1 MPSAALQL
9 GTAVEG
15 SFQGGGAMV
24 PSARLLTPN
33 GGAVAGSTSTPSRQ
47 EETTK
52 ANGGGPGSGPD
63 LAALRPTKRPRGK
76 AQAGKPRKRAPIWN
90 LQAAVFVSVVLNVG
104 LLLQHYV
111 NSTAPSQQQHHHHQE
126 HLQACPMH
134 PDAAGVNRNRRGR
147 QEEEQPSPSMPKA
160 GAPSTGKPAVT
171 PDSVINLDHGDPTMF
186 EEFWRGTGSAAEIV
200 IPGWQTMSYF
210 SDVGNVC
217 WFLEPGLDHEVRR
230 LHRLVG
236 NAAVDGYHVLVG
248 TGSTQLFMAALYAL
262 SPPAGSAAGAAP
274 MSVVSTAPYY
284 SSYPAVT
291 DFLQSGLFRW
301 AGDANTFNGDTY
313 IELVCSPNNP
323 DGAIRE
329 AVLSSDSGIAVH
341 DLAYYWPQYTAI
353 TKRADHDIMLFTVS
367 KSTGHAG
374 TRIGWALVK
383 DRDVAKRMTKFIE
396 LNTIGVSKDSQLR
409 AAKVLRAVS
418 DAYELPEAKED
429 HRLFDYGRRKMVER
443 WTMLREAAA
452 ASGIFSLPEE
462 TSGFC
467 NFTKEIA
474 VTNPA
479 FAWLRCDREDVEDC
493 ASFLRGHKILTRS
506 GSQFGADPRYVRVSM
521 LDRDDAYDIFV
532 KRLSSLQ

>member
-1 MPSAALQL
+1 MSIRRLI
-9 GTAVEG
+9 
-15 SFQGGGAMV
+15 
-24 PSARLLTPN
+24 LLTAC
-33 GGAVAGSTSTPSRQ
+33 AV
-47 EETTK
+47 
-52 ANGGGPGSGPD
+52 
-63 LAALRPTKRPRGK
+63 
-76 AQAGKPRKRAPIWN
+76 
-90 LQAAVFVSVVLNVG
+90 
-104 LLLQHYV
+104 
-111 NSTAPSQQQHHHHQE
+111 
-126 HLQACPMH
+126 
-134 PDAAGVNRNRRGR
+134 
-147 QEEEQPSPSMPKA
+147 
-160 GAPSTGKPAVT
+160 
-171 PDSVINLDHGDPTMF
+171 
-186 EEFWRGTGSAAEIV
+186 
-200 IPGWQTMSYF
+200 
-210 SDVGNVC
+210 
-217 WFLEPGLDHEVRR
+217 
-230 LHRLVG
+230 
-236 NAAVDGYHVLVG
+236 
-248 TGSTQLFMAALYAL
+248 
-262 SPPAGSAAGAAP
+262 AAGAAP

>member
-1 MPSAALQL
+1 MAETAAFRRL
-9 GTAVEG
+9 GTAVDRN
-15 SFQGGGAMV
+15 FQGAAAGMV
-24 PSARLLTPN
+24 PPPRQHLLVPN
-33 GGAVAGSTSTPSRQ
+33 GTSSPPPSRR
-47 EETTK
+47 EEAAPAV
-52 ANGGGPGSGPD
+52 ANGGPG
-63 LAALRPTKRPRGK
+63 LAGTRSITKPPRGNK
-76 AQAGKPRKRAPIWN
+76 KFPAAGAGGGGGKPRKRAAQLLPA
-90 LQAAVFVSVVLNVG
+90 LLSALVVSFSVNVG
-104 LLLQHYV
+104 LLHHYV
-111 NSTAPSQQQHHHHQE
+111 NGRAPPRHEDEQ
-126 HLQACPMH
+126 QACVMH
-134 PDAAGVNRNRRGR
+134 LDAAGRTSARG
-147 QEEEQPSPSMPKA
+147 EELLPKAWAA
-160 GAPSTGKPAVT
+160 GAPSTGKPPVT
-171 PDSVINLDHGDPTMF
+171 ASSVINLDHGDPTMF

-217 WFLEPGLDHEVRR
+217 WFLEPGFDHEVRR

-262 SPPAGSAAGAAP
+262 SPPAATRAEP

-301 AGDANTFNGDTY
+301 AGDANSFKGDTY

-323 DGAIRE
+323 DGTIRE
-329 AVLSSDSGIAVH
+329 AVLSSKSGIAVH
-341 DLAYYWPQYTAI
+341 DLAYYWPQYTPI

-383 DRDVAKRMTKFIE
+383 DRDVAKKMTKFIE

-418 DAYELPEAKED
+418 DAYELPEARDE

-443 WTMLREAAA
+443 WSMLREAAA

-462 TSGFC
+462 TSGYC
-467 NFTKEIA
+467 NFGKETA
-474 VTNPA
+474 STNPA

-493 ASFLRGHKILTRS
+493 ASFLREHKILTRS

-532 KRLSSLQ
+532 KRLASLK

>member
-1 MPSAALQL
+1 
-9 GTAVEG
+9 
-15 SFQGGGAMV
+15 MV

-33 GGAVAGSTSTPSRQ
+33 GGAAAGPAPSRR
-47 EETTK
+47 EET
-52 ANGGGPGSGPD
+52 ANGGGPD
-63 LAALRPTKRPRGK
+63 LAALRPTNRSRGK

-111 NSTAPSQQQHHHHQE
+111 NSTAPSHHHHQE

-134 PDAAGVNRNRRGR
+134 LDAGVGRNRRGR
-147 QEEEQPSPSMPKA
+147 QEEPQLSMPKA

-262 SPPAGSAAGAAP
+262 SPRTDSAAGAAP

-301 AGDANTFNGDTY
+301 AGDANTFKGDTY

-329 AVLSSDSGIAVH
+329 AVLSSESSIAVH

-418 DAYELPEAKED
+418 DAYELPETKEA

-443 WTMLREAAA
+443 WSMLREAAA

-467 NFTKEIA
+467 NFTKEMA

>member
-1 MPSAALQL
+1 MAALRQL

-15 SFQGGGAMV
+15 NFQGAAGGMV
-24 PSARLLTPN
+24 PPSPRVLAPN
-33 GGAVAGSTSTPSRQ
+33 GSAPRSPAASRREEAAG
-47 EETTK
+47 
-52 ANGGGPGSGPD
+52 NGGGSPG
-63 LAALRPTKRPRGK
+63 LAALRPTPAKPPRGSGK
-76 AQAGKPRKRAPIWN
+76 KPFAAPAGGGKPRKRAPLWP
-90 LQAAVFVSVVLNVG
+90 AALFVSVAMNVG
-104 LLLQHYV
+104 LVLHHYV
-111 NSTAPSQQQHHHHQE
+111 NSTSPPHPPHHPPQE
-126 HLQACPMH
+126 HQACLMH
-134 PDAAGVNRNRRGR
+134 PEAAGSSSVRRTAT
-147 QEEEQPSPSMPKA
+147 QEEPVPKTRAA

-171 PDSVINLDHGDPTMF
+171 PESVINLDHGDPTMF
-186 EEFWRGTGSAAEIV
+186 EEFWRGTGAAAEIV

-262 SPPAGSAAGAAP
+262 SPPAGAP

-301 AGDANTFNGDTY
+301 AGDASSFEGDTY

-323 DGAIRE
+323 DGTIRE
-329 AVLSSDSGIAVH
+329 AVLSSESGVAVH
-341 DLAYYWPQYTAI
+341 DLAYNWPQYTPI
-353 TKRADHDIMLFTVS
+353 TRRADHDIMLFTVS

-383 DRDVAKRMTKFIE
+383 DRDVAKKMTKFIE

-418 DAYELPEAKED
+418 DAYELPGAGEE
-429 HRLFDYGRRKMVER
+429 HRLFDYGRRKMAER
-443 WTMLREAAA
+443 WSMLREAAA
-452 ASGIFSLPEE
+452 ASGIFSLPDE
-462 TSGFC
+462 TSGYC
-467 NFTKEIA
+467 NFTKDMA
-474 VTNPA
+474 STNPA

-532 KRLSSLQ
+532 KRLASLK

>member
-1 MPSAALQL
+1 MAAFRL
-9 GTAVEG
+9 GTAAVEG
-15 SFQGGGAMV
+15 RFPATGV
-24 PSARLLTPN
+24 PSPRLLAPN
-33 GGAVAGSTSTPSRQ
+33 GGALRNRDEA
-47 EETTK
+47 
-52 ANGGGPGSGPD
+52 ANGGAP
-63 LAALRPTKRPRGK
+63 ALRPRPRGK
-76 AQAGKPRKRAPIWN
+76 AFPAGGKPRRREPLW
-90 LQAAVFVSVVLNVG
+90 QAAVFASVALNVA
-104 LLLQHYV
+104 LLLHHCVFSSHPPHGLQDQAACLMQPDGANV
-111 NSTAPSQQQHHHHQE
+111 AGGGESRASQREPTAG
-126 HLQACPMH
+126 AT
-134 PDAAGVNRNRRGR
+134 R
-147 QEEEQPSPSMPKA
+147 
-160 GAPSTGKPAVT
+160 APSTGKPAVT

-186 EEFWRGTGSAAEIV
+186 EAFWRETGDAAEIV

-210 SDVGNVC
+210 SDVTNVC

-236 NAAVDGYHVLVG
+236 NAEVDGYHVLVG

-262 SPPAGSAAGAAP
+262 SPAADGEP
-274 MSVVSTAPYY
+274 ISVVSTAPYY

-291 DFLQSGLFRW
+291 DFLRSGLFRW
-301 AGDANTFNGDTY
+301 AGDANSFKGDTY

-323 DGAIRE
+323 DGSIRE
-329 AVLSSDSGIAVH
+329 AVLSSEAGLAVH

-383 DRDVAKRMTKFIE
+383 DRDIAKKMTKFIE

-418 DAYELPEAKED
+418 DGYERAEAPST
-429 HRLFDYGRRKMVER
+429 HRLFDFGRRKMVER
-443 WTMLREAAA
+443 WGMLREAAA

-462 TSGFC
+462 ASGYC
-467 NFTKEIA
+467 NFTKEMA
-474 VTNPA
+474 ATNPA

-532 KRLSSLQ
+532 KRLASLK